1 MKKLK
6 MILAVFALCGIVMA
20 QDAQTVD
27 PKAPIDLTK
36 YEVKGTNDYISKQEY
51 DALSASER
59 KYVDI
64 SGIGKKKY
72 YYNKHQVVDSTT
84 VSTTRDYLN
93 VKEDGTL
100 GKSGLTYTITDS
112 MDFDNSGNY
121 HQIAKGYFTVT
132 SDVPA
137 NKVVA
142 VQFLGA
148 EMEDGSGNQ
157 THTANNKIA
166 DYGIYLYDTA
176 TGKKTGEYLSAKE
189 FNNYFGESAGITA
202 GTSFGVYYK
211 DNNGN
216 IIASTGEGME
226 QVTTREVVGH
236 TPLLGLPIY
245 EDKTTLKE
253 AENGMLGNFDLNNH
267 TLRVYDTNGNL
278 TNPTTDKHFMCLSA
292 GEYGEDSFQKVHWE
306 FMLQTTI
313 DDPYFPVNPNEFG
326 GGVVIDDPVINGDV
340 ACGQPLPGTL
350 ATILISGFCAGA
362 LRKRNKK

>member
-27 PKAPIDLTK
+27 PKKPIDLSMDKQTVTTT
-36 YEVKGTNDYISKQEY
+36 ERQWVKGHWEGWNW
-51 DALSASER
+51 
-59 KYVDI
+59 VDGHYEDVI
-64 SGIGKKKY
+64 KT
-72 YYNKHQVVDSTT
+72 TT
-84 VSTTRDYLN
+84 VQVPTTRDYLN
-93 VKEDGTL
+93 VKENGTL
-100 GKSGLTYTITDS
+100 GYSGLTYTITAS
-112 MDFDNSGNY
+112 MDVNNNDNY
-121 HQIAKGYFTVT
+121 EHQIAKGYFTVT

-148 EMEDGSGNQ
+148 EMEDGSGNK
-157 THTANNKIA
+157 THQANNKIA

-176 TGKKTGEYLSAKE
+176 TGKKTGNYLSVKD
-189 FNNYFGESAGITA
+189 FNNYFDESAGITA
-202 GTSFGVYYK
+202 GTSFGVWYK

-226 QVTTREVVGH
+226 R
-236 TPLLGLPIY
+236 PYSWILGRY
-245 EDKTTLKE
+245 YGEAE
-253 AENGMLGNFDLNNH
+253 AAENGMLGNFDLNEH
-267 TLRVYDTNGNL
+267 ELRVYDTNGNL
-278 TNPTTDKHFMCLSA
+278 TTPSTDKHFMCLSA

-313 DDPYFPVNPNEFG
+313 DDPYFPVNPNEFD

-340 ACGQPLPGTL
+340 MSGQPLPGTL
-350 ATILISGFCAGA
+350 ATILIGGLCAGA
-362 LRKRNKK
+362 FRKRNKK